1 MVSCGE
7 YGKNLGELSMTQ
19 KADGRWEMISYEIV
33 PVTTDIDQDAETQ
46 NAIDQFMDTVD
57 TDYLAQ
63 FGYTKDQVLA
73 ENDVDFSTTEG
84 SGNIQ

>member
-1 MVSCGE
+1 
-7 YGKNLGELSMTQ
+7 MTQ
-19 KADGRWEMISYEIV
+19 KADGRWEMTSYEIV

-73 ENDVDFSTTEG
+73 ENDVDFSTGTP
-84 SGNIQ
+84 SKSAAFSTAYT

>member
-1 MVSCGE
+1 
-7 YGKNLGELSMTQ
+7 MTQ
-19 KADGRWEMISYEIV
+19 KADGRWEMTSYEIV

-46 NAIDQFMDTVD
+46 NTIDQFMDTVD

-73 ENDVDFSTTEG
+73 ENDVDFSTQKDLE
-84 SGNIQ
+84 NIHDECLCVCGGKCSRF